1 MASTL
6 SPATTTST
14 VTAEVREELARRAL
28 AEDAPQGDLTTG
40 LVVPGD
46 THCTSELRARAA
58 GVISGTAMAG
68 VVFDVTAE
76 EDGAGP
82 VEVSWKVEDGARVEA
97 GELLAVIR
105 GPARTVLRAERVAI
119 NFLSHLSGVA
129 TLTRAFVDAARPARI
144 LCTRKTIPGL
154 RALER
159 EAVLQGGG
167 TLHRASLSEAILIKD
182 NHLRVAGSVAEA
194 VRRARAGGVP
204 IEVEVETLEQLDEAL
219 QTGAERILLD
229 NPTPDLVREAVERV
243 GDAKRLEVSGGVT
256 LETIGAIVEAGAR
269 LISVG
274 RLTHSAPALDVSLEV
289 IRADR

>member
-40 LVVPGD
+40 LVVPED
-46 THCTSELRARAA
+46 ARLTSELRARAA

-68 VVFDVTAE
+68 AVFDVAAE

-82 VEVSWKVEDGARVEA
+82 VEVGWKVGDGARVEA
-97 GELLAVIR
+97 GSLLALIR
-105 GPARTVLRAERVAI
+105 GPARTVLRAERVAV

-129 TLTRAFVDAARPARI
+129 TLTRAFVDAAGPARV
-144 LCTRKTIPGL
+144 LCTRKTLPGL

-159 EAVLQGGG
+159 EAVAAGGG
-167 TLHRASLSEAILIKD
+167 TLHRASLSDAVLVKD
-182 NHLRVAGSVAEA
+182 NHIRMAGGVAEA
-194 VRRARAGGVP
+194 VRRAREGGAPV
-204 IEVEVETLEQLDEAL
+204 EVEVETLDELEQAL
-219 QTGAERILLD
+219 AEGADRILLD
-229 NPTPDLVREAVERV
+229 NATLELVRAVVARV
-243 GDAKRLEVSGGVT
+243 GDAERLEVSGGVT

-274 RLTHSAPALDVSLEV
+274 RLTHSAPALDISLEV